1 MNVLKCKMHHISVGK
16 SNEQSLCNKFE
27 ASFKAFHILA
37 TTKSAEKK
45 HFNANESIT
54 KKFQKL
60 FQVNFS
66 RKAGHGYV
74 FAAGK
79 MHFLR
84 SNVDCLLMSWS

>member
-1 MNVLKCKMHHISVGK
+1 MGKAMNALKCKMHHISVGK

-54 KKFQKL
+54 KNSKSYFK
-60 FQVNFS
+60 
-66 RKAGHGYV
+66 
-74 FAAGK
+74 
-79 MHFLR
+79 
-84 SNVDCLLMSWS
+84 